1 MSKFNLG
8 ALIKNCVGKE
18 LFKKAKEFPTNMIN
32 IISLKK
38 DPLFARM
45 IVFDEE
51 REFHIIIDEE
61 NKEIFHDCPSFLIY
75 SDRDKKICKHF
86 LKSLFLLNEEKAV
99 EIFKTLESYT
109 LTSEDFGSK
118 KKSEN
123 FTLLA
128 NRCFNELD
136 NYVDGLNYLNKAIIN
151 QSQCGSIIENFL
163 NISLKKGLFIEF
175 FEFIR
180 KGYRNE
186 LGSTL
191 EIYKKTIQ
199 RGFEQFLNSISQYS
213 FYNLLRIIN
222 YIEDIFKYI
231 SVDFLA
237 NHFSIFKK
245 MLLSQDWNEQYFAIY
260 IIRRHYNSLVKAE
273 PRFTDA
279 ISEDKTNDFREQL
292 VDYFLQEIENF
303 SVLEKLEL
311 MKEQFSIFNID
322 EDRFLSEY
330 ENYKKEIKE
339 LEKKVYLKKFVF
351 LKFLMEKYNVK
362 RTKVDFRKKRNVY
375 EVSHNE
381 ENLNNPAYSYIL
393 GKIGFFG
400 INDSTIKS
408 SDIGINYFI
417 IKDLFLDNFNNF
429 QDIFYY
435 KKQFWGDEEYEI
447 NVRDAG
453 SLLTKDK
460 DYVYNVEE
468 HYSNDKVMIVEWDL
482 ASKPIKGSLVNA
494 YSSQILIPDQN
505 NPLFHDLRPFD
516 LCYCMKTPTK
526 IEGDMIKN
534 INIITKCSFKDAVKN
549 IANGMEYVEG
559 YYPLSLV
566 KSVIKKELDPFEANR
581 IASTN
586 PNRQFTPNY
595 KKFIKEF
602 RKFLFKF
609 INKERSYIFNE
620 IKRNPKNKSD
630 QILIL
635 LNLYNDLAGMD
646 LPYSEFI
653 EDILENDMN
662 IDEFKQAL
670 IKSVHKYIQKLL
682 KKREIGSTIAFRL
695 KEMKNSPFIKYFD
708 DFIEIRKKEFENQ
721 NILKSGNKCDIS
733 QIKKT
738 YYGIKF
744 AKILNLGESTII
756 SPRELSNFKE
766 LSQKLGLKLNIVEV
780 ESIETD

>member
-1 MSKFNLG
+1 MAESNLET
-8 ALIKNCVGKE
+8 LIKNWVGKD

-32 IISLKK
+32 IISLNQ
-38 DPLFARM
+38 DPLFVRM
-45 IVFDEE
+45 IVFDDE

-75 SDRDKKICKHF
+75 SDRDKKVCKHF
-86 LKSLFLLNEEKAV
+86 LKSLFLLDEEKAV
-99 EIFKTLESYT
+99 DIFKNLESYT
-109 LTSEDFGSK
+109 LTSEDFGSE
-118 KKSEN
+118 KKSKN

-128 NRCFNELD
+128 DRCFNELD

-151 QSQCGSIIENFL
+151 QSQCESIIENFL

-191 EIYKKTIQ
+191 EKNKKTIKS
-199 RGFEQFLNSISQYS
+199 GFKQFLNSISQYS

-222 YIEDIFKYI
+222 YIEDIFGYTQ
-231 SVDFLA
+231 VDFLA
-237 NHFSIFKK
+237 NHFSIFKN
-245 MLLSQDWNEQYFAIY
+245 MLLSRNWNEKYFATY
-260 IIRRHYNSLVKAE
+260 IIKRHYDSLLKAE
-273 PRFTDA
+273 PRFSNL
-279 ISEDKTNDFREQL
+279 ISEDNLNFFKEQL
-292 VDYFLQEIENF
+292 IDYFLQEIENF

-311 MKEQFSIFNID
+311 MKEQFIIFDIK
-322 EDRFLSEY
+322 EDYFLSDY
-330 ENYKKEIKE
+330 QNYREEIKE

-351 LKFLMEKYNVK
+351 LKFLIEKYNVR
-362 RTKVDFRKKRNVY
+362 RTRVDFRKKRNIY
-375 EVSHNE
+375 EVSHDE
-381 ENLNNPAYSYIL
+381 ENLKNPVYSYIIT
-393 GKIGFFG
+393 KIGFYG

-417 IKDLFLDNFNNF
+417 IKDLFLDNFSKF

-435 KKQFWGDEEYEI
+435 KKQFWDDEEHEI
-447 NVRDAG
+447 NIRDAG

-468 HYSNDKVMIVEWDL
+468 DYSNDKVMIVEWDL

-534 INIITKCSFKDAVKN
+534 ISVITKCSFKDAIKN
-549 IANGMEYVEG
+549 IANGMEFVEG

-566 KSVIKKELDPFEANR
+566 RSVIKKELNPFEANR
-581 IASTN
+581 VASTN
-586 PNRQFTPNY
+586 QNRQFIPNY

-620 IKRNPKNKSD
+620 IKRNPKDKSD

-635 LNLYNDLAGMD
+635 LNLSNDVAGMD
-646 LPYSEFI
+646 LPYSELI
-653 EDILENDMN
+653 VEVLEKDMN
-662 IDEFKQAL
+662 IDEFKRAL
-670 IKSVHKYIQKLL
+670 IKNIHFYIRKLL
-682 KKREIGSTIAFRL
+682 KKKEIGSTMAFRL
-695 KEMKNSPFIKYFD
+695 KKMKNSPFIKYFD
-708 DFIEIRKKEFENQ
+708 DIIQIRKIEFENQ
-721 NILKSGNKCDIS
+721 NIVKSGNKFDIS
-733 QIKKT
+733 QIKET
-738 YYGIKF
+738 YYGTKF
-744 AKILNLGESTII
+744 AKILNLGGSTII
-756 SPRELSNFKE
+756 SPRELSKFKE
-766 LSQKLGLKLNIVEV
+766 LSLKIGLKINVVEEGPIDV
-780 ESIETD
+780 D